1 MRRVLFA
8 AALIAIVPAVANAQS
23 GARGSWEVNLGG
35 GATIP
40 LGTSA
45 DLYQTGFHGAVAIG
59 YRPLNSKVVYKI
71 HTALHRLN
79 QDAFPGEH
87 ANIFAAFARADYD
100 VSPTMYAIGGVG
112 VVRNENQLIVGNTQ
126 LTNTNSDP
134 AFTAGLGMK
143 FGKSL
148 FLEGRLM
155 YGFGDVKSTLIPITV
170 GFTF

>member
-8 AALIAIVPAVANAQS
+8 AALIAIVPTVASAQS
-23 GARGSWEVNLGG
+23 GASGSWEVSLGG

-40 LGTSA
+40 LATSA
-45 DLYQTGFHGAVAIG
+45 DLYQTGFHGTVAIG
-59 YRPLNSKVVYKI
+59 YRPLNSKVVYKA
-71 HTALHRLN
+71 HTSLHRLS
-79 QDAFPGEH
+79 QDGFPGEN
-87 ANIFAAFARADYD
+87 ANIFAAFLRADYD

-112 VVRNENQLIVGNTQ
+112 MVRNENQLIVGGTQ

-148 FLEGRLM
+148 FVEGRLM